1 MYHRYPVSA
10 RQTGHGKSPNVAAVP
25 ISVSYKTLAI
35 CMFHLNGVT
44 RYNFSQVNITK
55 YKLLAKAAI
64 AKQKTVVEITRS
76 EAPSVFFH
84 YLKRTD
90 FL

>member
-1 MYHRYPVSA
+1 
-10 RQTGHGKSPNVAAVP
+10 
-25 ISVSYKTLAI
+25 
-35 CMFHLNGVT
+35 MFHLNGVT

-76 EAPSVFFH
+76 EAPSVFFS
-84 YLKRTD
+84 LFEKNRFLVNGRRVRRT
-90 FL
+90 FNNFQLIGFK